1 LEKTTMRRFVKLSPV
16 FALAGLLL
24 CHPGRVFGVS
34 TTAAEVGNGGS
45 INLCNKSGG
54 LRTTCHASWSDG
66 FGNSGTG
73 SSLGSAT
80 YTKFKTSA
88 TALATTTTESSS
100 AQTYASGYAY
110 GGDGFTITFQNIPT
124 GNVFFKVSIS
134 LTSAVT
140 GSFGTGSGFGTM
152 AINVAV
158 GGNGSGAGCT
168 LRAAGTCS
176 AKLILR
182 PHRYN
187 PSSASFNL
195 YTDASS
201 EVSVTN
207 PNTTVSGGSASIGQI
222 TAVEVV
228 DPHGNKV
235 PGVTITSS
243 SGHVYPE

>member
-1 LEKTTMRRFVKLSPV
+1 MKLLVKLSPV

-24 CHPGRVFGVS
+24 CDPGPVFGIS

-45 INLCNKSGG
+45 ITLCSKSGG
-54 LRTTCHASWSDG
+54 LRTRCQASWSDG
-66 FGNSGTG
+66 AGNSGTG
-73 SSLGSAT
+73 SSVGSAS

-88 TALATTTTESSS
+88 TALATTTTESSP

-110 GGDGFTITFQNIPT
+110 AGDGFTLTFQNIPK
-124 GNVFFKVSIS
+124 GNVFFEVSIS
-134 LTSAVT
+134 LTNAVT
-140 GSFGTGSGFGTM
+140 GSFGTGGGFGTM

-158 GGNGSGAGCT
+158 GGNGSASGCT
-168 LRAAGTCS
+168 LRAAGACS

-187 PSSASFNL
+187 PSSASFNM
-195 YTDASS
+195 YTDSSS
-201 EVSVTN
+201 EVSVTT

-222 TAVEVV
+222 TAVRVV

-243 SGHVYPE
+243 SGHVYTE